1 MFRKLQAIA
10 IAFVFLSTSLTP
22 AHAQT
27 ARALKELQPFPSAP
41 TREPALAA
49 VSAMYS
55 TDASV
60 ADDFAWMYFV
70 CNRMISTASCWY
82 FRSNQADTI
91 WNKSQ
96 DVIGGDITDV
106 SLMWQN
112 NDGSQLWKM
121 TAVTYTQQRDARWH
135 LVVIRVIYDAARG
148 GWMLD
153 RVLYG
158 PYTNP

>member
-1 MFRKLQAIA
+1 MFRKLQAIT
-10 IAFVFLSTSLTP
+10 IAFVFLSVSLTSV
-22 AHAQT
+22 HAQVSRE
-27 ARALKELQPFPSAP
+27 AQPFPNAP
-41 TREPALAA
+41 MREPALAA

-70 CNRMISTASCWY
+70 CNQMISTASCSY
-82 FRSNQADTI
+82 FRNNQADMI
-91 WNKSQ
+91 WDKSQ
-96 DVIGGDITDV
+96 DVIGGDIIDV
-106 SLMWQN
+106 SPMQQDS
-112 NDGSQLWKM
+112 DGSQLWKM
-121 TAVTYTQQRDARWH
+121 TTVTYTRQRDALCH
-135 LVVIRVIYDAARG
+135 LVVIRVIYDATRG